1 MDKGKEFVNVSFKKL
16 MKDNKIEMLI
26 FDKALSPNAVMIIE
40 RFNRTL
46 RARIDK
52 YMTTHKT
59 KKYIDVL
66 DKLVENYNETEH

>member
-1 MDKGKEFVNVSFKKL
+1 
-16 MKDNKIEMLI
+16 MKNNKIEMLI

-46 RARIDK
+46 RGRIDK

-59 KKYIDVL
+59 KNYIAVL
-66 DKLVENYNETEH
+66 DKSVENYNETEHSAIN

>member
-1 MDKGKEFVNVSFKKL
+1 
-16 MKDNKIEMLI
+16 MKNNKIEMLI

-46 RARIDK
+46 RSRIDK

-59 KKYIDVL
+59 KNYIAVL
-66 DKLVENYNETEH
+66 DKLVENYNETEHSAIN

>member
-40 RFNRTL
+40 RF
-46 RARIDK
+46 
-52 YMTTHKT
+52 
-59 KKYIDVL
+59 
-66 DKLVENYNETEH
+66 